1 MWTVLKIEKN
11 KIEFLKRELQKKL
24 NNGLSF
30 YVPKFFYEKYS
41 KNKLI
46 RKELNLLGDYV
57 FCYHKK
63 FNDDNTINELKFTK
77 GLKYFLDGFKQ
88 SQNEIKNFIRK
99 CKEAENE
106 RGYLTHSFLEILKN
120 HKYKFSTGPF
130 SQLTFNVVN
139 LQQKKLDIFL
149 GNIKTTVKRDKYFI
163 SSL

>member
-11 KIEFLKRELQKKL
+11 KIECLKGELKKKL
-24 NNGLSF
+24 SNEISF
-30 YVPKFFYEKYS
+30 YAQKFFTEKYF

-46 RKELNLLGDYV
+46 RKEQNLLGDYV

-63 FNDDNTINELKFTK
+63 FSDDNTINELKFTK
-77 GLKYFLDGFKQ
+77 GLKYFLDGFKK
-88 SQNEIKNFIRK
+88 SQNEIKNFIKK

-106 RGYLTHSFLEILKN
+106 RGYLTHSFLEIIKN
-120 HKYKFSTGPF
+120 NKYKFSTGPF